1 MMLSLSRPGL
11 LMKCLALSLAVATP
25 ALAEPNAE
33 QKRLMKKRDAERYQI
48 DASGTSIRGGAARVT
63 VKAPMKVVQ
72 KTVTDFKNYGDFIS
86 KFEKV
91 RVVGREGDK
100 TDVYLQVPILK
111 RAAKIWAVLRFEAPK
126 TVDGWEVVDAHMVKG
141 NIKRL
146 DARWRIKKIDDE
158 NTQLNLE
165 MVIIPKMP
173 VPGSLVTDEASYAS
187 DVAVMG
193 ARDRSEKVHSSKEK

>member
-1 MMLSLSRPGL
+1 MKVWRRGL
-11 LMKCLALSLAVATP
+11 GLKLLVLALAVGAP
-25 ALAEPNAE
+25 ASAEPNAE
-33 QKRLMKKRDAERYQI
+33 QKRLMKKRDAERYQV
-48 DASGTSIRGGAARVT
+48 DATGTSIRGGAARVT
-63 VKAPMKVVQ
+63 VKAPVKLVQ
-72 KTVTDFKNYGDFIS
+72 KTVMDFKNYGDFIS

-111 RAAKIWAVLRFEAPK
+111 RAAKIWAVLRFDAPK
-126 TVDGWEVVDAHMVKG
+126 TVDGWEVVDARMVKG

-146 DARWRIKKIDDE
+146 DARWRIKRIDDE

-165 MVIIPKMP
+165 MVIVPKMP

-193 ARDRSEKVHSSKEK
+193 VRDRSEQTHTGKNK